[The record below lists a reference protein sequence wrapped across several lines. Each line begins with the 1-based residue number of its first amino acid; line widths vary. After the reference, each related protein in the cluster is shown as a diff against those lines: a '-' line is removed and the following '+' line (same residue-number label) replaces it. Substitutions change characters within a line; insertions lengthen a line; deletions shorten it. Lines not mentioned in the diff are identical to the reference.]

1 MNKEPRRIFVS
12 EERALE
18 EKKKNHYTE
27 YYVYD
32 PDFLEEY
39 KQLIVESFSDNPELQ
54 ASVSSNMNEITEF
67 IIGDRVNNGLSRLCC
82 SQKQIHMDTQF
93 ADLTEDS
100 FSLKPGCE
108 YIETIL
114 VHELLHAAAR
124 RKGLTG
130 VIDYLRDD
138 NGKVIGRKNVGLNE
152 GITQFL
158 AEQITGKPVS
168 DEIDSYSFNKQI
180 VGLLED
186 TLGPGIISDS
196 YFKDPNFLKNA
207 MNLMAGDPEYY
218 DRFNKDLDT
227 INKLQA
233 TVRRIKNGS
242 IKPKDP
248 ESLERMEAVLKSQ
261 QERLVESVFAN
272 VVIPAVQRQD
282 KSVRQENLLPLLLKH
297 EPLLTPVAKY
307 VVKHHNSDWVSD
319 NILER
324 IRKEINETGID
335 FEDIREASRKIV
347 ETKRTSAVTAN
358 RYMENVD
365 KFYNEN
371 EDALTTDNST
381 KMTPLLRRELE
392 RMVIVLDQFE
402 LAAETTKLES
412 TKASL
417 EQYKE
422 FLKKYFHKIPNLEEE
437 IQKIRD
443 ERKNKKEEAVENTN
457 DPEEVR
463 RAREAGQ
470 RAAEEAVTRPPSTTK
485 PPVEENQDKKEVKHP
500 NLSDNFVIDNI
511 TGQVYKQENKSI
523 FDKAVTIAQATGQP
537 VDKNDEVLLGL
548 KQNSIEAYKASIENM
563 EPTPNLL
570 MRYGDRWKEALLE
583 AYSDGWDIGMD
594 RTIAKATNKG
604 IEQRNKMVKNLKKG
618 KLPIEESGP
627 ISLEEVETV
636 YREIEVTIDE
646 NGNEVIINRQTH
658 QPIMSERTKDI
669 AGFAD
674 EWVRVNGEDAFSPE
688 AEETYNFIQAE
699 IKNNDGILDI
709 ETLATDAEALGGRTQ
724 TVVEGL
730 FREGKDVNKIVTF
743 VELQNPNVTQE
754 VLPPLEEVEEA
765 EIELPIKTLDEVL
778 GDISNVS
785 LEEVNEQLNIY
796 NGHPI
801 PQPDGTM
808 YHPFNDPIVAAKL
821 NARYREL
828 NDGADHPN
836 FVAQAPEVINGLLND
851 REMLLE
857 SGAYK
862 PEYFEGLELVKAD
875 LESRHPELVETETN
889 TKAGHK

>member
-12 EERALE
+12 EERTLE

-39 KQLIVESFSDNPELQ
+39 KQQIIDSFQGNPELQ
-54 ASVSSNMNEITEF
+54 AIVSSNMNEITEF

-93 ADLTEDS
+93 ANLTENS

-114 VHELLHAAAR
+114 VHELLHAASR
-124 RKGLTG
+124 KKGLTG
-130 VIDYLRDD
+130 VIDYLRDET
-138 NGKVIGRKNVGLNE
+138 GKVIGRKNVGLNE
-152 GITQFL
+152 GITQYL
-158 AEQITGKPVS
+158 AEQITGKAVS

-218 DRFNKDLDT
+218 DKFNKDLDT
-227 INKLQA
+227 INKLQ
-233 TVRRIKNGS
+233 TTIRRIKNGS

-248 ESLERMEAVLKSQ
+248 ESLERMEAVLAAQ

-282 KSVRQENLLPLLLKH
+282 KNVRQENLLPLLLKH

-335 FEDIREASRKIV
+335 FEQIREASRKIV

-365 KFYNEN
+365 NFYIEN
-371 EDALTTDNST
+371 EAVLTEDNST

-392 RMVIVLDQFE
+392 RMVIVLDKFE

-443 ERKNKKEEAVENTN
+443 ERKNKKVETN
-457 DPEEVR
+457 EPDEVT
-463 RAREAGQ
+463 RAREEGR
-470 RAAEEAVTRPPSTTK
+470 RAAEEATTRPPSTK
-485 PPVEENQDKKEVKHP
+485 PPVEEHQDKKEVKHP

-511 TGQVYKQENKSI
+511 TGQVYKQENKTI
-523 FDKAVTIAQATGQP
+523 FDKAVTIAKATGQP
-537 VDKNDEVLLGL
+537 VDKNDEVLIEL
-548 KQNSIEAYKASIENM
+548 KENSKEAYKASIENM

-604 IEQRNKMVKNLKKG
+604 FEERKEMVKKIKKG

-636 YREIEVTIDE
+636 YREIEVTVDE
-646 NGNEVIINRQTH
+646 NGNEVIINRQTK

-669 AGFAD
+669 ANFAD

-688 AEETYNFIQAE
+688 AEEAYNFIQAE
-699 IKNNDGILDI
+699 IKNNDGIINI
-709 ETLATDAEALGGRTQ
+709 EELAADAEAFGGKTQ
-724 TVVEGL
+724 TVVENL
-730 FREGKDVNKIVTF
+730 FGENKDVTKIVTF
-743 VELQNPNVTQE
+743 VERQYPNVTQE
-754 VLPPLEEVEEA
+754 VLPPTETIEEEIEVE
-765 EIELPIKTLDEVL
+765 PPKKTLDEVL
-778 GDISNVS
+778 GDIPNSS
-785 LEEVNEQLNIY
+785 LEEVNDQLNIY
-796 NGHPI
+796 NGDPI
-801 PQPDGTM
+801 PQPDGST
-808 YHPFNDPIVAAKL
+808 YHPFNDPLVAARL

-828 NDGADHPN
+828 NGADHPN
-836 FVAQAPEVINGLLND
+836 FVAQAPEIINGLLND
-851 REMLLE
+851 KEMLLE
-857 SGAYK
+857 AGAYK
-862 PEYFEGLELVKAD
+862 PEYFEGLELIKAD
-875 LESRHPELVETETN
+875 LESRHPELVQTET
-889 TKAGHK
+889 TEKTGHK

>member
-12 EERALE
+12 EERTLE

-39 KQLIVESFSDNPELQ
+39 KQQIIDSFSDNPELQ
-54 ASVSSNMNEITEF
+54 AIVSSNMNEITEF

-114 VHELLHAAAR
+114 VHELLHAASR
-124 RKGLTG
+124 KKGLTG
-130 VIDYLRDD
+130 VIDYLRDE

-152 GITQFL
+152 GITQYL
-158 AEQITGKPVS
+158 AEQITGKVVS

-207 MNLMAGDPEYY
+207 MNLMAEDPEYY

-227 INKLQA
+227 INKLQ
-233 TVRRIKNGS
+233 TTIRRIKNGS

-248 ESLERMEAVLKSQ
+248 ESLERMEAVLAAQ

-307 VVKHHNSDWVSD
+307 VVKHHNSDWISD

-335 FEDIREASRKIV
+335 FEQIREASRKIV

-365 KFYNEN
+365 KFYMEN

-392 RMVIVLDQFE
+392 RMVVVLDQFE

-437 IQKIRD
+437 IEKIRQ
-443 ERKNKKEEAVENTN
+443 ERKNKKAKEEEPDELA
-457 DPEEVR
+457 
-463 RAREAGQ
+463 RAREAG
-470 RAAEEAVTRPPSTTK
+470 RKAAEEATTRPPSTTK

-511 TGQVYKQENKSI
+511 TGQVYKQENKTI

-537 VDKNDEVLLGL
+537 VDKNDEVLVEL
-548 KQNSIEAYKASIENM
+548 KQNSIEAYKASIEAM

-604 IEQRNKMVKNLKKG
+604 IEERKEMVKKIKKG

-636 YREIEVTIDE
+636 YREIEVTVDE
-646 NGNEVIINRQTH
+646 NGNEVIVNRQTK

-709 ETLATDAEALGGRTQ
+709 ETLAEDAETLGGRTQ
-724 TVVEGL
+724 AVVEEL

-743 VELQNPNVTQE
+743 VELQNPNATQE
-754 VLPPLEEVEEA
+754 ILPPIEDTEEVE
-765 EIELPIKTLDEVL
+765 IEPPKKTIDEVL
-778 GDISNVS
+778 GELPNAS
-785 LEEVNEQLNIY
+785 LEEVNDQLNIY
-796 NGHPI
+796 NGDPI
-801 PQPDGTM
+801 PQPDGSM
-808 YHPFNDPIVAAKL
+808 YHPFNDPLVAARL

-828 NDGADHPN
+828 NGGADHPN
-836 FVAQAPEVINGLLND
+836 FVAQAPEIINGLLND
-851 REMLLE
+851 KEMLLE
-857 SGAYK
+857 AGAYK
-862 PEYFEGLELVKAD
+862 PEYFEGLEVIKAD
-875 LESRHPELVETETN
+875 LESRHPELVQTET
-889 TKAGHK
+889 TEKTGHK